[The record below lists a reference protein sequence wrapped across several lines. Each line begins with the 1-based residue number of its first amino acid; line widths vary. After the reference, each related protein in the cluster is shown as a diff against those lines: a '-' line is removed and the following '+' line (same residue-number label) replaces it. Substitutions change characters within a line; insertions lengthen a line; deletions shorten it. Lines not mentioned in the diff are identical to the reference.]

1 MKHLDTMKRYAIEHD
16 VPIMPN
22 ESIEFVSKTLN
33 ENKAA
38 TILEIGAAI
47 AFSASALV
55 LDNPNRKIDTLERDK
70 TRYMLA
76 IENVDKLGLSTSIHV
91 ILADAH
97 HYCVEKP
104 YDALIIDASKAQNLS
119 FFKLFFAYTDTVCI
133 IDNVNYHGFVDQAGF
148 ETIYSRSL
156 RSMVKRIREFKE
168 YLNSRTDLIVVE
180 HDIGDGMMVIK
191 RK

>member
-1 MKHLDTMKRYAIEHD
+1 MKRYAIEHD

-55 LDNPNRKIDTLERDK
+55 LDNPKRIIDTLERDK
-70 TRYMLA
+70 SR
-76 IENVDKLGLSTSIHV
+76 
-91 ILADAH
+91 
-97 HYCVEKP
+97 
-104 YDALIIDASKAQNLS
+104 
-119 FFKLFFAYTDTVCI
+119 LFFAYTDIVCI
-133 IDNVNYHGFVDQAGF
+133 IDNVNYHGFVDDSGF

-156 RSMVKRIREFKE
+156 RSMIKRIREFKE
-168 YLNSRTDLIVVE
+168 YLNSRTDLEVIV